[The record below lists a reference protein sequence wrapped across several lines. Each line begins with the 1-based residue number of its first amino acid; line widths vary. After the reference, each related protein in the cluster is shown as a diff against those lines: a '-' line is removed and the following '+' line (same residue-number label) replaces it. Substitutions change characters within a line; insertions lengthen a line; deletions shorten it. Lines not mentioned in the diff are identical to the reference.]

1 VLPRLLYR
9 PDKSFTG
16 AQHNQRPLGG
26 TTALDTKI
34 LLGQKDE
41 QFKSFS
47 EKSAAMPKY
56 TLQYAALYGETAK
69 ADCRQ
74 NQPFG

>member
-1 VLPRLLYR
+1 
-9 PDKSFTG
+9 
-16 AQHNQRPLGG
+16 LGG
-26 TTALDTKI
+26 TTGLDTKI
-34 LLGQKDE
+34 LLGQKDG
-41 QFKSFS
+41 QFSSFA
-47 EKSAAMPKY
+47 EKTAAMPKY